1 MNQDKITTVIAML
14 REVEEDSCVPKNVK
28 SKISLTIKDLET
40 SQEERSIKISRAL
53 HALEE
58 LTEDNNMQADTRTQ
72 LFNIV
77 SELEI
82 V

>member
-1 MNQDKITTVIAML
+1 MNQEKITAVIAML

-28 SKISLTIKDLET
+28 SKISITIKDLET
-40 SQEERSIKISRAL
+40 SQEEISIKISRAL

-72 LFNIV
+72 IFNIV
-77 SELEI
+77 STLEI

>member
-1 MNQDKITTVIAML
+1 MDQDKIITVIAML
-14 REVEEDSCVPKNVK
+14 REVEEDSCVPKNIK
-28 SKISLTIKDLET
+28 NKISITIKELET
-40 SQEERSIKISRAL
+40 SKEEISIKVSRAL

-77 SELEI
+77 STLEI

>member
-1 MNQDKITTVIAML
+1 MNQEKIATVIALL
-14 REVEEDSCVPKNVK
+14 REVEEDTCVPKNVK
-28 SKISLTIKDLET
+28 NKISITIKDLET
-40 SQEERSIKISRAL
+40 SKEETSIKISRAL

-77 SELEI
+77 STLEI

>member
-28 SKISLTIKDLET
+28 RKISLTIKDLET

-72 LFNIV
+72 IFNVV
-77 SELEI
+77 SMLEI

>member
-1 MNQDKITTVIAML
+1 MNHEKITTVIALL

-28 SKISLTIKDLET
+28 NKISITIKDLET
-40 SQEERSIKISRAL
+40 SKEEISIKISRAL

-58 LTEDNNMQADTRTQ
+58 LTEDSNMQADTRTQ
-72 LFNIV
+72 IFNIV
-77 SELEI
+77 STLEI

>member
-1 MNQDKITTVIAML
+1 MNQDKITTVISLL
-14 REVEEDSCVPKNVK
+14 REVEGDSCVPKNVK

-40 SQEERSIKISRAL
+40 SKEERSIKISRAL

>member
-1 MNQDKITTVIAML
+1 MNHDKISTVIAML

-28 SKISLTIKDLET
+28 NKISTTIKDLET
-40 SQEERSIKISRAL
+40 SKEEMSIKVSRAL
-53 HALEE
+53 HALEV

-77 SELEI
+77 STLEI

>member
-1 MNQDKITTVIAML
+1 MNQEKITTVIALL

-28 SKISLTIKDLET
+28 NKISITIKDLET
-40 SQEERSIKISRAL
+40 SKEETPIKISRAL

-58 LTEDNNMQADTRTQ
+58 LTEDSNMQADTRTQ
-72 LFNIV
+72 IFNIV
-77 SELEI
+77 STLEI